1 MLLQFHTHWI
11 LTFCKF
17 RIPRI
22 AKMSVFETLSL
33 SKLIS
38 RKILVA
44 EKVMN
49 SHTVHERWE
58 SKVPCKDYTRKY
70 RSSQFFAS
78 FSRKNLKSLIL
89 YILFADLSCIGTWS
103 SAPKGEVSSSFETS
117 SDTASTISNNSTS
130 KIPLSGVNKNKKQ
143 KKNPLVNISS
153 KYPVFVALRG
163 LQKGRG
169 ECLQYR
175 RIENSTL
182 LHVTYYKNACFDPYW
197 PRMNF
202 ESNLT
207 WRGNTCQ
214 EALMDA
220 HAISKASFYVN
231 TKITTTLLAVLS
243 FIVLLYG

>member
-1 MLLQFHTHWI
+1 MVKLNYFH
-11 LTFCKF
+11 
-17 RIPRI
+17 
-22 AKMSVFETLSL
+22 V
-33 SKLIS
+33 
-38 RKILVA
+38 KILLGR
-44 EKVMN
+44 
-49 SHTVHERWE
+49 T
-58 SKVPCKDYTRKY
+58 
-70 RSSQFFAS
+70 SSFFAS

-220 HAISKASFYVN
+220 HAISKASFYIN
-231 TKITTTLLAVLS
+231 EEKITITMLLAVLS

>member
-1 MLLQFHTHWI
+1 MHCFH
-11 LTFCKF
+11 K
-17 RIPRI
+17 
-22 AKMSVFETLSL
+22 KTL
-33 SKLIS
+33 I
-38 RKILVA
+38 
-44 EKVMN
+44 
-49 SHTVHERWE
+49 
-58 SKVPCKDYTRKY
+58 
-70 RSSQFFAS
+70 FFV
-78 FSRKNLKSLIL
+78 
-89 YILFADLSCIGTWS
+89 DLSCIGTWT
-103 SAPKGEVSSSFETS
+103 SAPQRGASSFEAS

-130 KIPLSGVNKNKKQ
+130 KIPLSVVKNK

-220 HAISKASFYVN
+220 HAISKASFYINDEKN
-231 TKITTTLLAVLS
+231 TKITTTMLLAVLS